1 MDLTMAPLHQTLS
14 IQRIRGK
21 DKVIKLLSNMGVQK
35 GKDVMVI
42 SESDGN
48 LIIRVQETRIAISKE
63 LARKIIV

>member
-1 MDLTMAPLHQTLS
+1 MAPLHQTLS